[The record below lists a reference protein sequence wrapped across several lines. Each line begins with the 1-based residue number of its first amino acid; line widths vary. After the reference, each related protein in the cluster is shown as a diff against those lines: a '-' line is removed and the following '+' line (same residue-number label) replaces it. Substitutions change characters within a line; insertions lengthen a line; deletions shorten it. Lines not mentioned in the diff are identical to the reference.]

1 MNERLIPG
9 GYLPRLAD
17 DEVRSVMESSAAV
30 VIEGP
35 KSCGKTWTGLRHSRS
50 AVMLDRDPDARLSAA
65 VNPAPLL
72 DGSYPRLLDEWQTAS
87 ELWNVVRG
95 ACDDGTGPGRFI
107 LTGSAVPAD
116 DTTRHS
122 GAGRIRRVRM
132 RPMSLFES
140 GESTGEVSLG
150 TLLDGGACTAGPT
163 RCGFQGLGRVSM
175 QGRMASSPQVPPC
188 AGPSRTPG
196 LSRRDLPYRY
206 ISRRHNASQSGGR

>member
-72 DGSYPRLLDEWQTAS
+72 NGPYPRLLDEWQTAP
-87 ELWNVVRG
+87 ELWNVGPRCVRRR
-95 ACDDGTGPGRFI
+95 DGPGSF
-107 LTGSAVPAD
+107 
-116 DTTRHS
+116 HS
-122 GAGRIRRVRM
+122 DRIR
-132 RPMSLFES
+132 
-140 GESTGEVSLG
+140 
-150 TLLDGGACTAGPT
+150 C
-163 RCGFQGLGRVSM
+163 
-175 QGRMASSPQVPPC
+175 
-188 AGPSRTPG
+188 PG
-196 LSRRDLPYRY
+196 
-206 ISRRHNASQSGGR
+206 